1 MDSIESQVRSILN
14 ESEEQ
19 QIIRLLKVVLVLTKE
34 IASLRSR
41 LDRAESNIVILDHD
55 GDIRN
60 YY

>member
-34 IASLRSR
+34 IDSLRSR